1 MLFAVFRIISALVLV
16 VLAGCASSMGAV
28 EDRTTHGPKAEQ
40 IWMAQV
46 MERTGRM
53 PSFEESNA
61 WRDQS
66 DQRIS
71 RFLMQHPE
79 VANSF
84 EVQGF
89 RFDKQVSVGMTK
101 EQVTVLLGAPE
112 AIVTDVKDLEKLA
125 RKYWPSMKDKVSE
138 AWLYTLGWRVF
149 MHEDKVVDLVQY
161 LSPKYPF

>member
-1 MLFAVFRIISALVLV
+1 MLSPVFRIVVVLL
-16 VLAGCASSMGAV
+16 VLAGCASMGAV
-28 EDRTTHGPKAEQ
+28 EERTTHGPKAEQ

-46 MERTGRM
+46 MERTGRT

-71 RFLMQHPE
+71 RFLVQHPE

-101 EQVTVLLGAPE
+101 EQVTVLLGPPE
-112 AIVTDVKDLEKLA
+112 ATVTDVKELEKLA